1 MNVPRQLAGLTLV
14 TIVLSLAVPAA
25 QRATAP
31 ADLALTAEQME
42 TFLLTA
48 RIVRMRP
55 AGSGITDSRRATLT
69 DGPLTHDAHVQ
80 VIDQFKAVFSSPEYA
95 EVGFRDSYRYNV
107 AAYRLARLLG
117 IDNVP
122 VSVVRS
128 VDREPASLTWW
139 IDDVMMDEAAR
150 RKTQARNPDT
160 ARGNDYQYR
169 MRVFDELI
177 QNRDRNLGNIV
188 YTSDWTLWMIDH
200 TRGFR
205 LLRQLVSPEGLT
217 RIERTLLENLRTLT
231 PAAVEQ
237 ALQSHLNR
245 QERDALLA
253 RRDLIVKR
261 FEDLIAAR
269 GESAVVYDVS
279 R

>member
-1 MNVPRQLAGLTLV
+1 MKPTRQLAGITLF
-14 TIVLSLAVPAA
+14 TIALSLAVPAA
-25 QRATAP
+25 QQA
-31 ADLALTAEQME
+31 ADPGAAALADEQRE

-48 RIVRMRP
+48 RIVRMGP
-55 AGSGITDSRRATLT
+55 AGSGITESRRATLT
-69 DGPLTHDAHVQ
+69 DGTLTHDAHVQ
-80 VIDQFKAVFSSPEYA
+80 VIDQFKAVFSSPQYA

-122 VSVVRS
+122 VSVART

-139 IDDVMMDEAAR
+139 IDGVMMDEAAR
-150 RKTQARNPDT
+150 RKRQARNPDT
-160 ARGNDYQYR
+160 ARGNDYQHR
-169 MRVFDELI
+169 MRIFDELI

-188 YTSDWTLWMIDH
+188 YTSDWKLWMIDH
-200 TRGFR
+200 TRAFR
-205 LLRQLVSPEGLT
+205 LLRQLLQPDQLT
-217 RIERTLLENLRTLT
+217 RIERTLFENLRVMT
-231 PAAVEQ
+231 PAALEQ
-237 ALQSHLNR
+237 AMQSDLNR

-261 FEDLIAAR
+261 FEDLIAER
-269 GESAVVYDVS
+269 GESSVVYDLP

>member
-1 MNVPRQLAGLTLV
+1 MKASRPLVGITLFTV
-14 TIVLSLAVPAA
+14 VLSLAVPAA
-25 QRATAP
+25 RQATAP
-31 ADLALTAEQME
+31 AAAALTAEQQE

-55 AGSGITDSRRATLT
+55 AGAGITDSRRATLT
-69 DGPLTHDAHVQ
+69 DGQLTHDAHVQ
-80 VIDQFKAVFSSPEYA
+80 VVDQFKTVFSSPQYS

-122 VSVVRS
+122 VSVARS
-128 VDREPASLTWW
+128 VNREPASLTWW
-139 IDDVMMDEAAR
+139 IDDVMMDEEAR
-150 RKTQARNPDT
+150 RKTQARDPDT

-169 MRVFDELI
+169 MRIFDELI

-188 YTSDWTLWMIDH
+188 YTSDWKLWMIDH
-200 TRGFR
+200 TRAFR
-205 LLRQLVSPEGLT
+205 VLRQLLQPDQLT
-217 RIERTLLENLRTLT
+217 RIERTLFENLRMMT
-231 PAAVEQ
+231 PT
-237 ALQSHLNR
+237 ALEGAMPADLNR
-245 QERDALLA
+245 QEREALLA

-261 FEDLIAAR
+261 FEDLIAQR
-269 GESAVVYDVS
+269 GEASVVYDLS